1 VGDNLPVPGQKKRS
15 TLAIV
20 DDGLLVVVAVVA
32 ALVVLKVIGLVIG
45 TIFFV
50 VKLAAVA
57 GVLFV
62 AARIALRSRAR

>member
-1 VGDNLPVPGQKKRS
+1 MGDNLPVPGQKKRS
-15 TLAIV
+15 TLAIL
-20 DDGLLVVVAVVA
+20 DDGLLVVA
-32 ALVVLKVIGLVIG
+32 ALVVGLVLLKAIGFVIG

-62 AARIALRSRAR
+62 AARLVLRNRGR

>member
-1 VGDNLPVPGQKKRS
+1 MPVSGQKKRS

-20 DDGLLVVVAVVA
+20 DDGLLVVVALVA
-32 ALVVLKVIGLVIG
+32 ALVVLKLIGFVIG

-62 AARIALRSRAR
+62 AARLVLRSRAR